1 MRKNKLFAKKS
12 KCMFGT
18 SHVEYLGHVILAKGV
33 AIDPSKIKAMQEWPI
48 PSNVKKLRGFLGLT
62 SYYKRFIINFASN
75 VMLRALVLALP
86 DFTKS
91 YKVEADASGVGIGVV
106 LQQNG
111 NPIAYMS
118 KTLSLKHQS
127 LSTYKKEFLAV
138 LLALE
143 KWRGYLLDRH
153 FIIKIDHFSLKVQ
166 TSKLFS
172 MITTLVT
179 TELAKNIEDS
189 WAIDEKLQAIITKL
203 QAGQEAKKHY
213 VWSNNQL
220 IRKGVKCKPD
230 LAAYPGLLQPL
241 PIPKNI
247 WTSISMDFIEGLP
260 KLQGKNVIFVVVDRL
275 SKYAHFIALSHPFTA
290 HKVAE
295 AFLDN
300 VYKLHGMPESI
311 VSDRDKVF
319 LSNFWSELFKLLQ
332 VLLLKSTYYHPQT
345 DGQTEVVNICLE
357 GYLRC
362 MIGEHPKEWARW
374 LSLAELW
381 YNSNFY
387 TSIQTTPFESVY
399 GIPPPIHVPYLGD
412 LSKVKAMDKTL
423 KEREE
428 FIQTLKFHLLRV
440 QNRMKQQADR
450 GRSERNFKAG
460 DWVLLKLQ
468 PHRQVTVRMGKQH
481 KFSPEYYGPFKVIS
495 KVGQVAYQLELN
507 SQAQIQNVFHVS
519 QLKGYKG
526 EVSSGQLIDIPLCD
540 QNGMLAAQPLTILD
554 RKMVKKKNVVAV
566 YGLVQWTNGN
576 S

>member
-1 MRKNKLFAKKS
+1 
-12 KCMFGT
+12 
-18 SHVEYLGHVILAKGV
+18 
-33 AIDPSKIKAMQEWPI
+33 
-48 PSNVKKLRGFLGLT
+48 
-62 SYYKRFIINFASN
+62 
-75 VMLRALVLALP
+75 
-86 DFTKS
+86 
-91 YKVEADASGVGIGVV
+91 
-106 LQQNG
+106 
-111 NPIAYMS
+111 
-118 KTLSLKHQS
+118 
-127 LSTYKKEFLAV
+127 
-138 LLALE
+138 
-143 KWRGYLLDRH
+143 
-153 FIIKIDHFSLKVQ
+153 
-166 TSKLFS
+166 
-172 MITTLVT
+172 
-179 TELAKNIEDS
+179 
-189 WAIDEKLQAIITKL
+189 
-203 QAGQEAKKHY
+203 
-213 VWSNNQL
+213 
-220 IRKGVKCKPD
+220 
-230 LAAYPGLLQPL
+230 
-241 PIPKNI
+241 
-247 WTSISMDFIEGLP
+247 
-260 KLQGKNVIFVVVDRL
+260 
-275 SKYAHFIALSHPFTA
+275 
-290 HKVAE
+290 
-295 AFLDN
+295 
-300 VYKLHGMPESI
+300 MPESI
-311 VSDRDKVF
+311 VSHRDKVF

-387 TSIQTTPFESVY
+387 ISIQTTPFESVY

-540 QNGMLAAQPLTILD
+540 QICWQLNH
-554 RKMVKKKNVVAV
+554 
-566 YGLVQWTNGN
+566 
-576 S
+576 